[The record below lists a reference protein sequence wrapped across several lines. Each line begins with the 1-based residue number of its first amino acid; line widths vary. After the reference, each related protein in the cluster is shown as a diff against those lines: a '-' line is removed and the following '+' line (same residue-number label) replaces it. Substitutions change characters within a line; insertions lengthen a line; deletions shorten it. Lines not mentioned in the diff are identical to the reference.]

1 MKGHAKGTAAGARGE
16 TSGDFPPLDPRSLFP
31 GSIMCHNEG
40 VKSPFKDFNS
50 GRANFFLLAF
60 IALVLGGGVLKL
72 TTSIVLP
79 FTIALLLAFVMYP
92 MVLFLEKLHIPRI
105 MSIILSVIIIIGGLS
120 IFGAA
125 LFSSFKTILATYPK
139 YEDRLTEIYLS
150 LAEFFDL
157 SYDDRLS
164 FFENLWAQL
173 GVRSQVRI
181 ITLSLSNS
189 FIVFL
194 KDALMVSLF
203 VVFLLVE
210 ASYFKEK
217 VNLAFEN
224 QRSGQIQKISV
235 DVIRQVSR
243 YLSIKFVISL
253 VTGIVVA
260 VGLNLVGLEFA
271 MVWGVIQF
279 ILNFIPSIGSITAGV
294 GAALFALL
302 QFWPDPAPIILVAFI
317 MLGTNMIIGNV
328 LEPKIMGDNLG
339 LSPIAVLLSLVAWG
353 WLWGFAGMIMAVPM
367 TVIIRIICENLPFLE
382 PVSVILGSRRALLRK
397 QNEELLSAA
406 RGENI

>member
-1 MKGHAKGTAAGARGE
+1 M
-16 TSGDFPPLDPRSLFP
+16 
-31 GSIMCHNEG
+31 
-40 VKSPFKDFNS
+40 
-50 GRANFFLLAF
+50 LAF

-72 TTSIVLP
+72 TATIILP
-79 FTIALLLAFVMYP
+79 FTIALLLAFVLYP
-92 MVLFLEKLHIPRI
+92 MVTFLEKLHIPRI
-105 MSIILSVIIIIGGLS
+105 ISIILSVIIIIAGLG
-120 IFGAA
+120 IFGVG

-139 YEDRLTEIYLS
+139 YENRLTEIYLS

-194 KDALMVSLF
+194 KDAMMVSLF
-203 VVFLLVE
+203 VVFLLIE
-210 ASYFKEK
+210 AGYFKGK
-217 VNLAFEN
+217 VDMAFEN
-224 QRSGQIQKISV
+224 HRSGQIQKISV

-253 VTGIVVA
+253 VTAMVVA
-260 VGLNLVGLEFA
+260 ISLNLVGLEFA
-271 MVWGVIQF
+271 LVWGVIQF
-279 ILNFIPSIGSITAGV
+279 ILNFIPSIGSITVGV
-294 GAALFALL
+294 GATLFALL
-302 QFWPDPAPIILVAFI
+302 QFWPNAAPIILVALI

-328 LEPKIMGDNLG
+328 VEPKIMGDNLG

-397 QNEELLSAA
+397 QNEELSKTNKN
-406 RGENI
+406 E